1 MENKMANEI
10 EKAWLAAG
18 MQIYGYVI
26 YAEMGGMTYQVSFGY
41 KADGQKSEAR
51 EKMLKIAQDAGCY
64 LFLDFSESGT
74 WREGRVKFITQS
86 NLMLWGLLLEKKL
99 DKLRLT
105 YGYIQEQE
113 SSFAVAELLLTAITY
128 LHASLGAAN
137 NKTVFSSNEL
147 ELQKHIEA
155 VSKIHQSEDY
165 IREVNL
171 NSKTMYRVLADIWW
185 QR

>member
-1 MENKMANEI
+1 MKNKMADEI

-26 YAEMGGMTYQVSFGY
+26 YAETGGMTYQVSFGY

-86 NLMLWGLLLEKKL
+86 NLTLWGLLLEKKL
-99 DKLRLT
+99 DKLRQT
-105 YGYIQEQE
+105 YGYIQEQAA
-113 SSFAVAELLLTAITY
+113 SFAVAELLLTSITY

-165 IREVNL
+165 IKEVNL
-171 NSKTMYRVLADIWW
+171 NSETMYRVLADIWW